1 MNTATVGT
9 NVATLFIYGASLIV
23 VVWCIVDVT
32 RRPSDELSIGKKAA
46 WVLASL
52 VGWLILGIVGAAI
65 AVFYLVG
72 PRRKL
77 NAQRW

>member
-1 MNTATVGT
+1 MITVL
-9 NVATLFIYGASLIV
+9 VYGASLIV

-32 RRPSDELSIGKKAA
+32 RRPSNELTVGKKAV
-46 WVLASL
+46 WVCASL
-52 VGWLILGIVGAAI
+52 VGWLFLGIVGAAV
-65 AVFYLVG
+65 ATFYLIG